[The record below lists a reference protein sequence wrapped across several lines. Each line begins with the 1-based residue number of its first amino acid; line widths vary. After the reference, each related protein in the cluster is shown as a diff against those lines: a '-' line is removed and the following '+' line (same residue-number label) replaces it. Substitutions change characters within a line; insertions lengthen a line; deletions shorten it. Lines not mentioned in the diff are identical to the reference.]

1 MNVNENLMLKYNLNK
16 IGILPKLIEEKNKLL
31 NENTILD
38 ECNERID
45 LIQKQIQFSNKYLSV
60 VLNSKKN

>member
-31 NENTILD
+31 NENIILD

-45 LIQKQIQFSNKYLSV
+45 LIQNQIQFSNKYLSV